1 MKSTNNKLGGS
12 SNPPQFTPTFVVKKK
27 LRFQAAS
34 AGTFVLQTISLGD
47 LWCVAAT
54 ATSAYQLAS
63 HCRLRKIEVWGPMS
77 SSLVPVS
84 VVLDWTGGSAGAF
97 GKSNRV
103 SDTSMSSMSP
113 AHIISKPPPG
123 SQIAQW
129 QDSTSGN
136 ELCRLTVPSGA
147 VIDVTI
153 DMALR
158 DNAAVSAVVAAV
170 AGATVGANYIRALDN
185 QTGSVL
191 APIGYSTI

>member
-1 MKSTNNKLGGS
+1 MKSSNQKLAGS

-34 AGTFVLQTISLGD
+34 AGTFVLQTNSLGD

-63 HCRLRKIEVWGPMS
+63 HVRLRKIECWGPMA
-77 SSLVPVS
+77 SSLVPVTCT
-84 VVLDWTGGSAGAF
+84 LDWTGASAGTF

-103 SDTSMSSMSP
+103 SDTSMSSVSP
-113 AHIISKPPPG
+113 AHIVSRPPPA
-123 SQIAQW
+123 SQLAQW
-129 QDSTSGN
+129 QSSTSGT

-147 VIDVTI
+147 VIDVTL

-158 DNAAVSAVVAAV
+158 DDATASAVIAAV